1 MKSVTSRKMYLYLFW
16 VILFIIQNRLQQWF
30 NPFQYLDEI
39 FALLIV
45 PGVLFWIIKKK
56 EKIIWTKE
64 KILFLILLLVFVLS
78 GWAGYFVYHYQ
89 PFANAVKDAYVN
101 LKFFMAV
108 GASFL
113 MFANEEL
120 DFEQLKKKIWP
131 VMNAIVIFLF
141 VLCLVDLCFGI
152 FSTETRAGMRAVKLF
167 YSAYTFLVGE
177 CVFLS
182 AIYLWFFDLKQR
194 KIVPPLVMLSFVML
208 STRRAK
214 AMGAVA
220 CILLV
225 YLLVFYK
232 RKKLS
237 KKVKAFTGVVLV
249 IAVLAGLLQLVS
261 YYIMMGVESARAVLT
276 LGAPFIAKDHFPFG
290 TGWGAYGSAFSAEPY
305 SPVYT
310 RYGMDKVWGLSPSY
324 HEFVSDTFWPMVL
337 GECGIFGFAAFIGVL
352 ILFVKKVI
360 TLKTNRNA
368 FASALIP
375 LLYLLI
381 SSSSE
386 SAFANPIAVPLA
398 FWIGFLF
405 AEQKVM
411 ESKKGRAC
419 CEIEA
424 ETKNCI

>member
-30 NPFQYLDEI
+30 DPFQYLDEI

-64 KILFLILLLVFVLS
+64 KILFLVLLLVFVLS

-89 PFANAVKDAYVN
+89 PFENAVKDAYVN

-113 MFANEEL
+113 MFANEKL

-131 VMNAIVIFLF
+131 VMNAIVIFIF

-276 LGAPFIAKDHFPFG
+276 LGAPFIGKDHFPAG
-290 TGWGAYGSAFSAEPY
+290 TRGGADGSAWS
-305 SPVYT
+305 
-310 RYGMDKVWGLSPSY
+310 G
-324 HEFVSDTFWPMVL
+324 
-337 GECGIFGFAAFIGVL
+337 
-352 ILFVKKVI
+352 
-360 TLKTNRNA
+360 KT
-368 FASALIP
+368 
-375 LLYLLI
+375 Y
-381 SSSSE
+381 
-386 SAFANPIAVPLA
+386 
-398 FWIGFLF
+398 
-405 AEQKVM
+405 
-411 ESKKGRAC
+411 
-419 CEIEA
+419 
-424 ETKNCI
+424 